1 MYQDYLATCTAR
13 NIQPVNCATFGK
25 LIRHIFPRIT
35 TRRLG
40 VRGQSRYHYCGIR
53 RRMDASPRLIP
64 TDAPTTTSTSETST
78 SSSAPVILAAPS
90 PRTRQQ
96 RRRAIST
103 SSSPYPITT
112 SSRRASSA
120 IVPRYVYNQGE
131 GHWLYPLSHCAYILA

>member
-64 TDAPTTTSTSETST
+64 TDAPTTTTSTSETST
-78 SSSAPVILAAPS
+78 SSSAPVLSAAPS
-90 PRTRQQ
+90 PITRQQ
-96 RRRAIST
+96 RRRATST
-103 SSSPYPITT
+103 SSSPYPITV
-112 SSRRASSA
+112 SLRRASSA
-120 IVPRYVYNQGE
+120 IAPRYVYKQGE
-131 GHWLYPLSHCAYILA
+131 

>member
-64 TDAPTTTSTSETST
+64 TDAATTTSTSETST
-78 SSSAPVILAAPS
+78 SSAPVISTTS
-90 PRTRQQ
+90 PTRTRQQ
-96 RRRAIST
+96 RRRAVST
-103 SSSPYPITT
+103 TSSPYPITT
-112 SSRRASSA
+112 PSSRHAPSSA
-120 IVPRYVYNQGE
+120 LVPSGGSRYVYTKERG
-131 GHWLYPLSHCAYILA
+131 